1 MVEDKC
7 EAIRKALTYRFSSAD
22 VDKILASKEKFT
34 QNPHNYAMTKAK
46 LQKEREQH
54 LHQEAING
62 FNALLTDL
70 IRTPDYSWKEAK
82 KLLKKDSRWDMIEGN
97 LEKSERE
104 RLFDDHIDHLIGKL
118 YY

>member
-54 LHQEAING
+54 LGAGNQEEVRII
-62 FNALLTDL
+62 TKK
-70 IRTPDYSWKEAK
+70 YSP
-82 KLLKKDSRWDMIEGN
+82 
-97 LEKSERE
+97 
-104 RLFDDHIDHLIGKL
+104 
-118 YY
+118 Y

>member
-1 MVEDKC
+1 MVQVVEDKC

-54 LHQEAING
+54 LGAGNQEEVRII
-62 FNALLTDL
+62 T
-70 IRTPDYSWKEAK
+70 K
-82 KLLKKDSRWDMIEGN
+82 KY
-97 LEKSERE
+97 
-104 RLFDDHIDHLIGKL
+104 F
-118 YY
+118 Y

>member
-1 MVEDKC
+1 MVQVVEDKC

-54 LHQEAING
+54 LGAGNQEEVRII
-62 FNALLTDL
+62 T
-70 IRTPDYSWKEAK
+70 TKKYS
-82 KLLKKDSRWDMIEGN
+82 
-97 LEKSERE
+97 
-104 RLFDDHIDHLIGKL
+104 
-118 YY
+118 Y

>member
-1 MVEDKC
+1 MVQVVEDKC

-54 LHQEAING
+54 LGAGNQEEVRINTKKY
-62 FNALLTDL
+62 FTVNLL
-70 IRTPDYSWKEAK
+70 
-82 KLLKKDSRWDMIEGN
+82 
-97 LEKSERE
+97 
-104 RLFDDHIDHLIGKL
+104 
-118 YY
+118 

>member
-1 MVEDKC
+1 MVQVVEDKC

-54 LHQEAING
+54 LGAGNQEEVRIITKTY
-62 FNALLTDL
+62 F
-70 IRTPDYSWKEAK
+70 Y
-82 KLLKKDSRWDMIEGN
+82 
-97 LEKSERE
+97 
-104 RLFDDHIDHLIGKL
+104 
-118 YY
+118 

>member
-1 MVEDKC
+1 MVQVVEDKC

-54 LHQEAING
+54 LGAGNQEEVRIFFANKYFTFKCLIMY
-62 FNALLTDL
+62 LL
-70 IRTPDYSWKEAK
+70 S
-82 KLLKKDSRWDMIEGN
+82 G
-97 LEKSERE
+97 
-104 RLFDDHIDHLIGKL
+104 
-118 YY
+118 

>member
-1 MVEDKC
+1 MVQVVEDKC

-54 LHQEAING
+54 LGAGNQEEVRIITKKY
-62 FNALLTDL
+62 FLLN
-70 IRTPDYSWKEAK
+70 I
-82 KLLKKDSRWDMIEGN
+82 LL
-97 LEKSERE
+97 
-104 RLFDDHIDHLIGKL
+104 
-118 YY
+118 

>member
-1 MVEDKC
+1 MVQVVEDKC

-54 LHQEAING
+54 LGAGNQEEVRI
-62 FNALLTDL
+62 FF
-70 IRTPDYSWKEAK
+70 K
-82 KLLKKDSRWDMIEGN
+82 KNS
-97 LEKSERE
+97 
-104 RLFDDHIDHLIGKL
+104 
-118 YY
+118 

>member
-54 LHQEAING
+54 LGAGNQEEVRS
-62 FNALLTDL
+62 FFQ
-70 IRTPDYSWKEAK
+70 K
-82 KLLKKDSRWDMIEGN
+82 KMA
-97 LEKSERE
+97 ERVFVA
-104 RLFDDHIDHLIGKL
+104 RLRGWT
-118 YY
+118 